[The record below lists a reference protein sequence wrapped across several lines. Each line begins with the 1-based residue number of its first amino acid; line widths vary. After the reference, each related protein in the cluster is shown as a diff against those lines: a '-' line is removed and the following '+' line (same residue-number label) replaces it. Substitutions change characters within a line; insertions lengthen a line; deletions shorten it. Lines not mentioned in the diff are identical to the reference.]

1 MDLKPKLTS
10 HQILAKKF
18 TPDVKGY
25 QPEEVDRFLDE
36 ILDDYHVLEAFL
48 KNEYQ
53 TLAALQEQ
61 NQLFKQRCQE
71 FEVTIALLQDKVRTY
86 ESKQTLPSENLELI
100 RRISALEK
108 ALWQKGVDPTKIKS

>member
-36 ILDDYHVLEAFL
+36 ILDDYHVMEAFL

-53 TLAALQEQ
+53 TLAALQITEGAKVKVSSATGTIELEAAADDRLANSTVRIAQ
-61 NQLFKQRCQE
+61 GFEATVALGQAFGQLTVE
-71 FEVTIALLQDKVRTY
+71 
-86 ESKQTLPSENLELI
+86 
-100 RRISALEK
+100 RI
-108 ALWQKGVDPTKIKS
+108 